1 MDAYLRR
8 DLLRPHVQE
17 VCARYGAQ
25 LNCML
30 SALEEMQGVQRFTRP
45 EGGLFIFAYLKN
57 NVNATEMLMK
67 AVDRGV
73 AYVPGTYFYPD
84 GGHENTLRLNF
95 SNADIPTLE
104 RGRALLTDGLT

>member
-1 MDAYLRR
+1 M
-8 DLLRPHVQE
+8 QE

-30 SALEEMQGVQRFTRP
+30 GALDGMQGVQRFTRP
-45 EGGLFIFAYLKN
+45 EGGLFVFAYLKD

-95 SNADIPTLE
+95 SNADIPTIE
-104 RGRALLTDGLT
+104 RGMALLNDCLN